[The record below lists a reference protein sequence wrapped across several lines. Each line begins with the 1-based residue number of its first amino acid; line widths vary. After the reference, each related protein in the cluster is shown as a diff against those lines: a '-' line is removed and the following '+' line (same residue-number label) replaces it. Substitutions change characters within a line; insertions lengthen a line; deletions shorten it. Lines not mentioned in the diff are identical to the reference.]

1 MKKRVLSLLLAV
13 VMLWSLL
20 PTAVFAAGG
29 ELSGSGTEDD
39 PYRIANAADLLA
51 FAAKVNGNEDEGI
64 EPQPG
69 ACAMLTNNIDLT
81 GKEWTPIGS
90 GAASYKGTF
99 DGCRFTVSELSI
111 TADESWETDTVG
123 FFGYVDGAAIK
134 NLKVAGSI
142 TVTADC
148 VTSPNVGGIAAYV
161 VDAPSFENCKSSI
174 SIEVNNGDILAVG
187 GIAGYVYG
195 TPTFSACT
203 NWGSLISEA
212 EHSMGCFGGIIGMTE
227 GDDASLENCY
237 NSGKISCE
245 LGETYSGGLIGF
257 SSSALSVTGCYSSAS
272 TTEESDGSVP
282 SWAKPIESIHGSY
295 PGDFFGVSYG
305 DTVFTA
311 PNISIAEQ
319 LDSDGTY
326 IADYETVQLGYAF
339 ESAADALSYLNGD
352 GNDIYLIPD
361 TGYGDGWPI
370 LAWEQQEPD
379 KPIDPGNPVEKS
391 WKDAKSA
398 FESQRAAALTALEKG
413 YADYKKKLS
422 QYSAENQTAL
432 SEIYK
437 KAEKAIK
444 GLSFKDLK
452 DFGDSPTEQDIADYV
467 ATLPSP
473 SSLAE
478 AALQEMNTIPTKQQE
493 EAFEKQKKDDLKEFW
508 GAGCN
513 PLRYYA
519 GYREQLLTLHG
530 ESAAVWHDLNAD
542 AEVAITKAFAALSAT
557 FQEGKTALTACTNE
571 AALNKTLADYNA
583 KLQDVVNDAQAAL
596 QFADNGVN
604 AAAKWDGTSTKPSG
618 SGTASSPYKIGTAAE
633 LSWFAQQVNSGKRSA
648 CAVLTA
654 DIDLNGKPWT
664 PIANKGLN
672 NGYTGTFDGQNHIVH
687 GLYLTTSDAK
697 QRLGL
702 FGTVDRSGVVKNLN
716 AAGTAL
722 IFNNAGTGLIAGVS
736 SGTIY
741 NCGASV
747 FLRADKNAPTN
758 VTSAAYAGGIVGMV
772 SEGYVENCR
781 TWGLFAAFEK
791 CATLSRLGGVV
802 GALDC
807 YAENAGGMVRY
818 CRNSIALESC
828 TLDIYKIDKTSVTG
842 SAIGGIVGSVSN
854 VGKVRECVN
863 DAPVT
868 GESNIGGIV
877 GAASPNKD
885 GIISIAYVEN
895 NGAVTGGSKPNRA
908 GGTGGIIGSAGS
920 TASSGGT
927 SQPVGDFSLEHAY
940 NTGKVTSPGSCGGII
955 GEWING
961 AASHAQSRT
970 GCAAYLWGT
979 AVMASITSADT
990 AVVDALTS
998 PVRADGGTPEKLS
1011 ASQELMSELIRF
1023 DPKDTKYTAY
1033 GDQSPLYNAAVMQCV
1048 RDVETSSDTAAALE
1062 AGRKTLAAMPTQLDA
1077 ERSKLLADMQSY
1089 AAAHIYDA
1097 AGQESVAALL
1107 TEAETAIASASTV
1120 KAVNDLRQSY
1130 LGTENIDGKLPQI
1143 TPYPVKAA
1151 NELYNKYIVDKNYS
1165 QADAARVLRA
1175 YEGWRAK
1182 LNGAAD
1188 LDAVEAVYADAR
1200 KAMDALTKE
1209 LPQGESAPDLT
1220 AAAADALT
1228 LARQEILDELSALED
1243 DCLAKLNRQVEAAG
1257 DLSDDWRSRL
1267 SDVLTAAERE
1277 LQAAAAPQL
1286 DDVTDYALLNE
1297 LLSAGKAQLDASFR
1311 SASDQ
1316 LTAMLLS
1323 AANKDAWD
1331 GTSAKQPFGSGTET
1345 DPYKIGTAAELS
1357 WLRDTVNANTGSTY
1371 SHHAVLTA
1379 DIDLGYRPWTPIG
1392 TNKDNAYQGG
1402 FLCALDGNGHTIS
1415 GLSVTEPIEG
1425 RTGYTSTTC
1434 GYAGLFGYTS
1444 SAVIKDLTVEGEITL
1459 TDATTVYVGG
1469 IAGSFHGAMEN
1480 CVSRVHISVA
1490 LTGSHRNSSAVGG
1503 LVGRL
1508 RGTAL
1513 TGCRFEGAA
1522 QVNSGAGTN
1531 YLEGG
1536 LGGIAGVCD
1545 SSATLKCCVNTGAV
1559 TADKATGVGGILGRT
1574 DGGTITLTECS
1585 NSGHISNDTAAV
1597 LSSGDKPKGGT
1608 GGILGVGKSGNV
1620 SVSLCYN
1627 TGTVSGTTIVGGIL
1641 GGEAGDYGTSIS
1653 NGNPSLTVENCYNA
1667 GLLDVG
1673 SRTNRIGSLVGFPI
1687 AGQYRDGLYVLG
1699 SSSRQAKGWFS
1710 SQGECITVLN
1720 TLTAA
1725 AMNRTGDMVDSIAQ
1739 LNSGCPLF
1747 MWQLEETASRSAVIA
1762 YLRSYYT
1769 DNVRTAATPAQRD
1782 ALEAQLTETEA
1793 VINAPASKAP
1803 AIVEAYGIMLSAMNA
1818 DTLVQAAKD
1827 EAKDELNRLKEDSA
1841 KTYPAIKD
1849 KLKALL
1855 DDRLA
1860 ALDKCKTGAEVQSC
1874 VDAFAAGVVDLL
1886 IDDAAGTKLKE
1897 LETKL
1902 KTIESA
1908 YNALDKTR
1916 QSLVTKYGKLAGMQQ
1931 LYKQYTENLEALKK
1945 WYDEDCKRHDYIKK
1959 TVEKLYN
1966 GAVTQLGEC
1975 TDKAAM
1981 DAVMNGYVVDIA
1993 EALTGDIAYKP
2004 GKTPA
2009 SALKNLE
2016 TRIKNARTAYNSLT
2030 AEQKQLFDKD
2040 LLASLQG
2047 AESLLSAY
2055 NSGISSLSSRLQ
2067 QDKKAYPDLSDK
2079 LERLASRARNAMD
2092 SSVDTSGILSALDR
2106 YAASVVDALIDDI
2119 GYVPDV
2125 MSESDAAVLRGKL
2138 SRAQSAYNA
2147 LTAAQKKLVK
2157 GVTALETAAA
2167 RMAAYEENYKAA
2179 QRVVELIKAIGTVT
2193 KDSYDAIKRATDA
2206 YNALTPVQKAL
2217 VPQWA
2222 IDLLEEATAK
2232 YKELTAA
2239 DDTAS
2244 AEQPAELPLD
2254 DLRTEEAAKPD
2265 RPFDWTIVW
2274 MGAGILAALGIIV
2287 LLWKWFSAT
2296 KQTRRRNDE

>member
-20 PTAVFAAGG
+20 PTAVFAADG

-51 FAAKVNGNEDEGI
+51 FAAKVNDDGKTT
-64 EPQPG
+64 
-69 ACAMLTNNIDLT
+69 ACAMLTADIDLT
-81 GKEWTPIGS
+81 GEPWTPIGS
-90 GAASYKGTF
+90 GTSYEGTF
-99 DGCRFTVSELSI
+99 DGCRFTVSGLRI
-111 TADESWETDTVG
+111 TADGSWETDTVG
-123 FFGYVDGAAIK
+123 FFGYVDGATIK
-134 NLKVAGSI
+134 NLKVVGSI

-148 VTSPNVGGIAAYV
+148 EAGPCVGGITAYV
-161 VDAPSFENCKSSI
+161 SSDSSFENCKSAVKITVNSSI
-174 SIEVNNGDILAVG
+174 NYNGVG
-187 GIAGYVYG
+187 GIVGMVESEDAS
-195 TPTFSACT
+195 FARCT
-203 NWGSLISEA
+203 NWGDISLDGSD
-212 EHSMGCFGGIIGMTE
+212 SMGCGGIVG
-227 GDDASLENCY
+227 Y
-237 NSGKISCE
+237 
-245 LGETYSGGLIGF
+245 
-257 SSSALSVTGCYSSAS
+257 SSSAIKMNYCYNYANIECHDDDTFLGGLFGYCDDATILTGCYSAASAEPRNEPDGLIGKQLSGNSVGDLFGISSNFQLSRTLVFCDQFGSYKNLGEYYGVLDYDYSNIRNADSDYMSAS
-272 TTEESDGSVP
+272 DMVT
-282 SWAKPIESIHGSY
+282 
-295 PGDFFGVSYG
+295 
-305 DTVFTA
+305 
-311 PNISIAEQ
+311 
-319 LDSDGTY
+319 
-326 IADYETVQLGYAF
+326 
-339 ESAADALSYLNGD
+339 YLNGD
-352 GNDIYLIPD
+352 DGNIYLIPN
-361 TGYGDGWPI
+361 TGYGGGWPI
-370 LAWEQQEPD
+370 LAWELQEPD
-379 KPIDPGNPVEKS
+379 KPIDPGNPEETAY
-391 WKDAKSA
+391 AKAATA
-398 FESQRAAALTALEKG
+398 FEKAKTEALNKLKAGFGKYRKTSYSEVGWASLTKVYNDAVKSLNALELCEFSQLQGKTPEEITAYG
-413 YADYKKKLS
+413 EEEIAKL
-422 QYSAENQTAL
+422 
-432 SEIYK
+432 
-437 KAEKAIK
+437 
-444 GLSFKDLK
+444 
-452 DFGDSPTEQDIADYV
+452 
-467 ATLPSP
+467 

-478 AALQEMNTIPTKQQE
+478 AALQEMSTVPTKQQE
-493 EAFEKQKKDDLKEFW
+493 KAFEKQKEDALKEFW
-508 GAGCN
+508 GAGYN
-513 PLRYYA
+513 PSCYYA
-519 GYREQLLTLHG
+519 EYREQLLSLHG
-530 ESAAVWHDLNAD
+530 KSAAVWHDLNAD
-542 AEVAITKAFAALSAT
+542 AEAAITEAFAKLSAT
-557 FQEGKTALTACTNE
+557 FQEGQNSLTACTNK
-571 AALNKTLADYNA
+571 AALDKTLADYEANLKA
-583 KLQDVVNDAQAAL
+583 VVDDAQTAL
-596 QFADNGVN
+596 QFADNGVK
-604 AAAKWDGTSTKPSG
+604 AAAKWDGTSAKQPSG

-654 DIDLNGKPWT
+654 DIDLNGEPWT

-672 NGYTGTFDGQNHIVH
+672 NGYTGTFDGKNHIIH
-687 GLYLTTSDAK
+687 GLYLTASK
-697 QRLGL
+697 NQCLGL

-722 IFNNAGTGLIAGVS
+722 ISNGAGTGLIAGVS

-747 FLRADKNAPTN
+747 FLRADKNAPTTAN
-758 VTSAAYAGGIVGMV
+758 SAACAGGIVGKV

-781 TWGLFAAFEK
+781 TWGLFAAFER
-791 CATLSRLGGVV
+791 CAVLSRLGGVV

-828 TLDIYKIDKTSVTG
+828 TLNTYKIGEISVTG
-842 SAIGGIVGSVSN
+842 SAIGGIVGSVSTI
-854 VGKVRECVN
+854 GKVRECVN

-895 NGAVTGGSKPNRA
+895 NGAVTGGSTPNRA

-920 TASSGGT
+920 TVSSGGT

-961 AASHAQSRT
+961 TASHAQSQT

-1023 DPKDTKYTAY
+1023 DPKDKKYTAY

-1048 RDVETSSDTAAALE
+1048 RDVETSSDAAAALE
-1062 AGRKTLAAMPTQLDA
+1062 AGRKTLAAVPTQLDA
-1077 ERSKLLADMQSY
+1077 ERSRLLADMQSY
-1089 AAAHIYDA
+1089 AAAHIYDT
-1097 AGQESVAALL
+1097 AGQESVTALL
-1107 TEAETAIASASTV
+1107 TEAETAIASASSV

-1130 LGTENIDGKLPQI
+1130 LGTKNIDGKLPQI

-1228 LARQEILDELSALED
+1228 LARQEVLAELSALKD
-1243 DCLAKLNRQVEAAG
+1243 DYLAKLNRQVEAAG
-1257 DLSDDWRSRL
+1257 DLSPDWRSRL
-1267 SDVLTAAERE
+1267 SDVLTAAGRE
-1277 LQAAAAPQL
+1277 LQAAATPQL
-1286 DDVTDYALLNE
+1286 GNVTDYALLNE

-1331 GTSAKQPFGSGTET
+1331 GTSAKPSGSGTED

-1357 WLRDTVNANTGSTY
+1357 WLRATVNANTSSTY

-1392 TNKDNAYQGG
+1392 TNKVNAYQGG
-1402 FLCALDGNGHTIS
+1402 FRCTLNGNGHTIS
-1415 GLSVTEPIEG
+1415 GLSVTAPIEG

-1444 SAVIKDLTVEGEITL
+1444 SAVIKDLTVEGEIAL
-1459 TDATTVYVGG
+1459 TGATTVYAGG
-1469 IAGSFHGAMEN
+1469 IAGSFHGTMEN

-1490 LTGSHRNSSAVGG
+1490 LTGSYRNSSAVGG

-1522 QVNSGAGTN
+1522 QVNSGTGSN

-1545 SSATLKCCVNTGAV
+1545 SSAALTRCVNTGAV

-1585 NSGHISNDTAAV
+1585 NSGHISNDTTAV
-1597 LSSGDKPKGGT
+1597 LSSGEKPKGGT

-1620 SVSLCYN
+1620 SISLCYN

-1710 SQGECITVLN
+1710 SQGECITVLD

-1725 AMNRTGDMVDSIAQ
+1725 AINRTSDMVDSIAQ

-1782 ALEAQLTETEA
+1782 ALETQLTGTEA
-1793 VINAPASKAP
+1793 LINAPSSKAP
-1803 AIVEAYGIMLSAMNA
+1803 AIVEAYETMLSAMNA

-1827 EAKDELNRLKEDSA
+1827 EAKAELNRLKEDSA

-1849 KLKALL
+1849 KLNALL

-1886 IDDAAGTKLKE
+1886 IDDAAGARLKE

-1945 WYDEDCKRHDYIKK
+1945 WYDEDCKRYDYIKK

-2125 MSESDAAVLRGKL
+2125 MSESDAAVLRGKI

-2239 DDTAS
+2239 DETAS

>member
-20 PTAVFAAGG
+20 PTAVFAADG
-29 ELSGSGTEDD
+29 ELSGSGTGDD

-51 FAAKVNGNEDEGI
+51 FATKVNDGETT
-64 EPQPG
+64 
-69 ACAMLTNNIDLT
+69 ACAMLTKDIDLT
-81 GKEWTPIGS
+81 GKEWTPIGTDT
-90 GAASYKGTF
+90 AIYAGTF
-99 DGCRFTVSELSI
+99 DGCRFTVTISLTIGE
-111 TADESWETDTVG
+111 DWVG
-123 FFGYVDGAAIK
+123 TGAGVFGSLNDATIR
-134 NLKVAGSI
+134 NLKTAGTITTEESVGECTSI
-142 TVTADC
+142 
-148 VTSPNVGGIAAYV
+148 GGIAGSV
-161 VDAPSFENCKSSI
+161 NGESHIENCKSSI
-174 SIEVNNGDILAVG
+174 SIEVNNGDIPAVG

-227 GDDASLENCY
+227 GDDTSLKIENCY
-237 NSGKISCE
+237 NRGKISCE

-272 TTEESDGSVP
+272 TIEESDGSVP

-295 PGDFFGVSYG
+295 RGDFFGVSYG

-319 LDSDGTY
+319 LDGEGNC
-326 IADYETVQLGYAF
+326 IANHETVQLSYTF
-339 ESAADALSYLNGD
+339 TSADDALSSLNNGD
-352 GNDIYLIPD
+352 DGNIYLIPD
-361 TGYGDGWPI
+361 TGYGGGWPI
-370 LAWEQQEPD
+370 LAWELQEPI
-379 KPIDPGNPVEKS
+379 KPPGTPEET
-391 WKDAKSA
+391 AYAEAAAA
-398 FESQRAAALTALEKG
+398 FEKAKTEAQNKLKEGFRTYRKTSYSEVGWASLTKVYNDAVKSLNALELCEFSQLQGKTPEEITAYG
-413 YADYKKKLS
+413 EEEIAKL
-422 QYSAENQTAL
+422 
-432 SEIYK
+432 
-437 KAEKAIK
+437 
-444 GLSFKDLK
+444 
-452 DFGDSPTEQDIADYV
+452 
-467 ATLPSP
+467 

-478 AALQEMNTIPTKQQE
+478 AALQEMSTVPTKQQE
-493 EAFEKQKKDDLKEFW
+493 EAFEKQKEDALKEFW
-508 GAGCN
+508 GAGYT

-530 ESAAVWHDLNAD
+530 KSAAVWHDLNAD
-542 AEVAITKAFAALSAT
+542 VEAAITEAFAKLSAT
-557 FQEGKTALTACTNE
+557 FQEGQNALTACTSE
-571 AALNKTLADYNA
+571 AALKKTLEDYGA
-583 KLQDVVNDAQAAL
+583 KLKAVVDDAQTAL
-596 QFADNGVN
+596 QFADNGVK
-604 AAAKWDGTSTKPSG
+604 AAAKWDGTSAKQPSG

-654 DIDLNGKPWT
+654 DIDLNGEPWT

-672 NGYTGTFDGQNHIVH
+672 NGYTGTFDGKNHIIH
-687 GLYLTTSDAK
+687 GLYLTASK
-697 QRLGL
+697 NQCLGL

-722 IFNNAGTGLIAGVS
+722 ISNGAGTGLIAGVS

-747 FLRADKNAPTN
+747 FLRADEKAPTTAN
-758 VTSAAYAGGIVGMV
+758 SAAYAGGIVGKV
-772 SEGYVENCR
+772 SEGYVESCR
-781 TWGLFAAFEK
+781 TWGLFAAFER
-791 CATLSRLGGVV
+791 CAVLSSLGGVV

-828 TLDIYKIDKTSVTG
+828 TLNTYKIGEISVTG
-842 SAIGGIVGSVSN
+842 SAIGGIVGSVSTI
-854 VGKVRECVN
+854 GKVRECVN

-868 GESNIGGIV
+868 GESNIGSIV
-877 GAASPNKD
+877 GAASPNKG

-920 TASSGGT
+920 TASSSGT

-940 NTGKVTSPGSCGGII
+940 NTGKVTSPGGCGGII

-961 AASHAQSRT
+961 TASHAQSQT

-1023 DPKDTKYTAY
+1023 DPKDKKYTAY

-1048 RDVETSSDTAAALE
+1048 RDVETSSDAAAALE
-1062 AGRKTLAAMPTQLDA
+1062 AGRKTLAAVPTQLDA

-1089 AAAHIYDA
+1089 AAAHIYDT
-1097 AGQESVAALL
+1097 AGQESVTALL
-1107 TEAETAIASASTV
+1107 TEAETAIASASSV

-1188 LDAVEAVYADAR
+1188 LDAVEDVYADAR

-1228 LARQEILDELSALED
+1228 LARQEVLDELSALKD
-1243 DCLAKLNRQVEAAG
+1243 DCLAKLNQQVEAAG
-1257 DLSDDWRSRL
+1257 DLSADWQSRL
-1267 SDVLTAAERE
+1267 SAVLTAAERE
-1277 LQAAAAPQL
+1277 LQAAAEPQL
-1286 DDVTDYALLNE
+1286 GNVTDYALLNG

-1331 GTSAKQPFGSGTET
+1331 GTSAKPSGSGTED

-1357 WLRDTVNANTGSTY
+1357 WLRDAINDNTSSTY

-1392 TNKDNAYQGG
+1392 TNKVSTYQGG
-1402 FLCALDGNGHTIS
+1402 FRCTLDGNGHTIS
-1415 GLSVTEPIEG
+1415 GLSVTAPIEG
-1425 RTGYTSTTC
+1425 LTGYASTTC
-1434 GYAGLFGYTS
+1434 GYAGLFGYTF
-1444 SAVIKDLTVEGEITL
+1444 SAVIKDLTVEGEIAL
-1459 TDATTVYVGG
+1459 TGATTVYAGG
-1469 IAGSFHGAMEN
+1469 IAGSFHGTMEN

-1490 LTGSHRNSSAVGG
+1490 LTGSYRNSSAVGG
-1503 LVGRL
+1503 LVGKL

-1522 QVNSGAGTN
+1522 QVNSGTGSN

-1545 SSATLKCCVNTGAV
+1545 SSAALTRCVNTGAV

-1597 LSSGDKPKGGT
+1597 LGIGEKPKGGT

-1620 SVSLCYN
+1620 SISLCYN

-1641 GGEAGDYGTSIS
+1641 GGEAGDYGTSNS

-1710 SQGECITVLN
+1710 SQGECITVLD

-1725 AMNRTGDMVDSIAQ
+1725 AINRTSDMVDSIAQ

-1782 ALEAQLTETEA
+1782 ALETQLTETEA
-1793 VINAPASKAP
+1793 VINAPSSKAP
-1803 AIVEAYGIMLSAMNA
+1803 AIVEAYETMLSAMNA

-1827 EAKDELNRLKEDSA
+1827 EAKAELNRLKEDSA

-1886 IDDAAGTKLKE
+1886 IDDAAGARLKE

-1945 WYDEDCKRHDYIKK
+1945 WYDEDCKRYDYIKK

-2125 MSESDAAVLRGKL
+2125 MSESDAAVLRGKI

-2296 KQTRRRNDE
+2296 KQARRRNDE